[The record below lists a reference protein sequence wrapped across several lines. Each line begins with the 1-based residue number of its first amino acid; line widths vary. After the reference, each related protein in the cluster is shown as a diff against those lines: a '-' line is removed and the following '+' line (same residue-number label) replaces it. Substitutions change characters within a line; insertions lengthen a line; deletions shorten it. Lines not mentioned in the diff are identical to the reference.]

1 MNDFYSLSEVLDETT
16 NVDNIEKDTD
26 EPAQKSRRR
35 FKRANV
41 DQEN

>member
-1 MNDFYSLSEVLDETT
+1 MNDFDSLSEVLDETT
-16 NVDNIEKDTD
+16 NMDSNEKDAD

-35 FKRANV
+35 IKRANV